1 MGVRTMKNEEM
12 TPRKAF
18 YIALSILLAAIVWF
32 YVDQTSGPNG
42 GPQTRERTITD
53 IPIEYTGEASLTDRG
68 LMLLEE
74 GTDTTIDLT
83 LEGTRW
89 LLANLDRDDIRV
101 TVDLSNV
108 DSAGVQTLGYQI
120 LYTDRRFSNNALT
133 KKDASIY
140 NATVNISELYSRTVE
155 VRCELIGNVAE
166 GYSAGQIQLSHTTL
180 DIEGQ
185 PEDIDPVSYAKVT
198 FDIGT
203 DAEETVSQE
212 LSIQFYD
219 ENDNL
224 LESTGIHPEAETIQ
238 ATLPVF
244 VTKELW
250 LKMDFTSAPGAR
262 ERNVNCEIRPAT
274 ITVSGDAGLL
284 RDVDSIT
291 LDTFDL
297 LKLVEGGGT
306 YVYPITVPE
315 GCQNLSGVTR
325 ATVQL
330 SFKDMTSASVT
341 TDRFRYENVPDGK
354 AVDILTEEMTV
365 QIFGTAAD
373 VAAVTGGDLT
383 VVAYLSDFGS
393 ALGTYTVPATI
404 ENSSGV
410 DIGISGSYEVQV
422 TIREPSDSGSEEST
436 QTTPEDTPEE

>member
-1 MGVRTMKNEEM
+1 MW
-12 TPRKAF
+12 RK
-18 YIALSILLAAIVWF
+18 
-32 YVDQTSGPNG
+32 G
-42 GPQTRERTITD
+42 
-53 IPIEYTGEASLTDRG
+53 IPP
-68 LMLLEE
+68 
-74 GTDTTIDLT
+74 
-83 LEGTRW
+83 
-89 LLANLDRDDIRV
+89 
-101 TVDLSNV
+101 
-108 DSAGVQTLGYQI
+108 
-120 LYTDRRFSNNALT
+120 
-133 KKDASIY
+133 
-140 NATVNISELYSRTVE
+140 
-155 VRCELIGNVAE
+155 
-166 GYSAGQIQLSHTTL
+166 GQIQLSHTTL

-383 VVAYLSDFGS
+383 VVADLSDFGS

>member
-1 MGVRTMKNEEM
+1 M
-12 TPRKAF
+12 TSVP
-18 YIALSILLAAIVWF
+18 
-32 YVDQTSGPNG
+32 
-42 GPQTRERTITD
+42 
-53 IPIEYTGEASLTDRG
+53 
-68 LMLLEE
+68 
-74 GTDTTIDLT
+74 
-83 LEGTRW
+83 
-89 LLANLDRDDIRV
+89 
-101 TVDLSNV
+101 
-108 DSAGVQTLGYQI
+108 
-120 LYTDRRFSNNALT
+120 
-133 KKDASIY
+133 
-140 NATVNISELYSRTVE
+140 
-155 VRCELIGNVAE
+155 
-166 GYSAGQIQLSHTTL
+166 
-180 DIEGQ
+180 
-185 PEDIDPVSYAKVT
+185 
-198 FDIGT
+198 

-224 LESTGIHPEAETIQ
+224 LESTGIHPETETIQ

-330 SFKDMTSASVT
+330 SFKDMTTASVI
-341 TDRFRYENVPDGK
+341 TDRVP
-354 AVDILTEEMTV
+354 V
-365 QIFGTAAD
+365 
-373 VAAVTGGDLT
+373 
-383 VVAYLSDFGS
+383 
-393 ALGTYTVPATI
+393 
-404 ENSSGV
+404 
-410 DIGISGSYEVQV
+410 
-422 TIREPSDSGSEEST
+422 
-436 QTTPEDTPEE
+436 